1 MTSLRRGRVW
11 MLVAGVVATAL
22 ALLLSW
28 HADERAAGERA
39 AGDRTESDRAPP
51 RVRAEPPSVPAP
63 SVPVTAVVAR
73 GSGTERLGSLLQGN
87 AAFADDVVFLVVASV
102 RTRCEPAHAHELA
115 AMAAQA
121 RLPMLAGVTEAIG
134 TQPTGR
140 TDLLAAV
147 RDLAARAPCTGPFV
161 LTIGGFTQRVDTER
175 YAAAFPDSYF
185 DPSMDVTPQEFT
197 NRPLAD
203 RARDE
208 CGKVAYAVLPLDA
221 PRAWQCAGLR
231 AQGRE
236 RVRSLCAKAGEAEV
250 AAVQIRDAVGR
261 MPATCQ

>member
-11 MLVAGVVATAL
+11 MLVAGIMATAL
-22 ALLLSW
+22 AMMLSW
-28 HADERAAGERA
+28 QADERGTGERTPPA
-39 AGDRTESDRAPP
+39 TTVEQSSAIPAPP
-51 RVRAEPPSVPAP
+51 DPPMPPPAII
-63 SVPVTAVVAR
+63 AR
-73 GSGTERLGSLLQGN
+73 GTGAEQLGPLLQAN
-87 AAFADDVVFLVVASV
+87 AAFANDTIFLVVASL
-102 RTRCEPAHAHELA
+102 RSRCQPAHAHELA

-140 TDLLAAV
+140 THLLAAV
-147 RDLAARAPCTGPFV
+147 RDVSGRAPCSGLFD
-161 LTIGGFTQRVDTER
+161 LTIGDFTQRLDMER

>member
-1 MTSLRRGRVW
+1 MTSLRRGRAW
-11 MLVAGVVATAL
+11 MLVAGVVAAAL

-28 HADERAAGERA
+28 HTDEGV
-39 AGDRTESDRAPP
+39 AGDRIDSDRAP
-51 RVRAEPPSVPAP
+51 RVRVEPPP
-63 SVPVTAVVAR
+63 VPVRAVVAH
-73 GSGTERLGSLLQGN
+73 GAGTERLGPLLQGS

-102 RTRCEPAHAHELA
+102 RTRCQPAHAHELA

-121 RLPMLAGVTEAIG
+121 RLPMLSGVTEAIG

-147 RDLAARAPCTGPFV
+147 RDVAARAPCNGPFA
-161 LTIGGFTQRVDTER
+161 LTIGRFTQTVDTER

-185 DPSMDVTPQEFT
+185 DPSMAVIPQEFT

-236 RVRSLCAKAGEAEV
+236 RVRSLCAQAGQADV